1 MSASCLPHGWEIS
14 FCGKETQLIKS
25 KSMSTGWC
33 AISSQLLKKKMNYT
47 VLILNNIRSC
57 KLLEIWGL
65 LRKEKEDRERGLLT
79 LGAFT
84 IVKNVL
90 MLKWK
95 TTEMILYFNLSNWLL
110 KKLGIGNEGSI
121 EGNTNQESASW
132 VNKPFL
138 EYLKPHG
145 KTSFQ
150 TDIRMKILT

>member
-1 MSASCLPHGWEIS
+1 
-14 FCGKETQLIKS
+14 
-25 KSMSTGWC
+25 
-33 AISSQLLKKKMNYT
+33 
-47 VLILNNIRSC
+47 
-57 KLLEIWGL
+57 
-65 LRKEKEDRERGLLT
+65 
-79 LGAFT
+79 
-84 IVKNVL
+84 

-150 TDIRMKILT
+150 TDIWMKC

>member
-1 MSASCLPHGWEIS
+1 
-14 FCGKETQLIKS
+14 
-25 KSMSTGWC
+25 
-33 AISSQLLKKKMNYT
+33 
-47 VLILNNIRSC
+47 
-57 KLLEIWGL
+57 
-65 LRKEKEDRERGLLT
+65 
-79 LGAFT
+79 
-84 IVKNVL
+84 

-150 TDIRMKILT
+150 TDIRMKILTLEFERYMHSLL